1 VQKLLHKLIV
11 VICII
16 CFSVISP
23 VAYSALGI
31 PVVQESADIN
41 LTEDSINVKD
51 IDIDPINTEQVK
63 KNVVP
68 DTKNE
73 FKKLIGLF
81 IKAMIMVVFSAVVI
95 YIVVLFVRKYF
106 GSEFAPQADEEEYD
120 NLELTTPE
128 DKISALKSFLNR
140 TK

>member
-1 VQKLLHKLIV
+1 MQKLLHKLIV

-23 VAYSALGI
+23 VAYSAPGI

-51 IDIDPINTEQVK
+51 IDIDPINTEKVK

-73 FKKLIGLF
+73 FKKLKKQF
-81 IKAMIMVVFSAVVI
+81 PTRA
-95 YIVVLFVRKYF
+95 YIIFF
-106 GSEFAPQADEEEYD
+106 
-120 NLELTTPE
+120 
-128 DKISALKSFLNR
+128 
-140 TK
+140 

>member
-1 VQKLLHKLIV
+1 MQKLLHKLIV

-23 VAYSALGI
+23 VAYSAPGI

-51 IDIDPINTEQVK
+51 IDIDPINTEKVK

-106 GSEFAPQADEEEYD
+106 GSEFAPPADEEEYD